1 MAYMKKA
8 SGKMMSK
15 TSKVGTKATKK
26 DDPIKG
32 KKLGKQPVPK
42 MTKPKAGISESK
54 MNAIRNKSLTQM
66 EKVARAEAKR
76 KQKEEM
82 PSFIKKSAAVGTAA
96 IVGATKLANYLKKK
110 GKTQ

>member
-1 MAYMKKA
+1 MKKA

-15 TSKVGTKATKK
+15 TSKTTKK

-42 MTKPKAGISESK
+42 MTKPKAGISESR
-54 MNAIRNKSLTQM
+54 MNAVRDKSLTQM

-82 PSFIKKSAAVGTAA
+82 PGFIKKSAAVGTAA